1 MMSTMVDTKFV
12 GVRELKQGAP
22 RWIRRAADGTR
33 IVITRY
39 GKPAAVLSQFSA
51 PTPTEGSE
59 RMRHWEKERTAFS
72 HLSPAVV
79 KRWRGRYV
87 AVADGK
93 VVGSDINHERLYERV
108 FRKLGNRPF
117 FIGLVGEAPP
127 AVELPGFEIE

>member
-1 MMSTMVDTKFV
+1 MVDTKWV

-22 RWIRRAADGTR
+22 EWVRRAADGTR

-51 PTPTEGSE
+51 PVATEGSE
-59 RMRHWEKERTAFS
+59 RTRLWEKERIAFAR
-72 HLSPAVV
+72 LGPALA
-79 KRWRGRYV
+79 RRLRGRYV
-87 AVADGK
+87 AVSGAK
-93 VVGSDINHERLYERV
+93 VVGSDANHERLYERV

-127 AVELPGFEIE
+127 VVELPGFEIE